1 MKGYIF
7 ELTKYEIE
15 SACLEQED
23 CVGCPFMYQHG
34 ICAKDLVAEGTNE
47 LRDLFKFLLKEIDY
61 DYIRVVTGQMEN
73 KRNARKGTGENADVC
88 KGGNT
93 TDNQ

>member
-1 MKGYIF
+1 MKAYLF
-7 ELTKYEIE
+7 ELTKTEVE
-15 SACLEQED
+15 MFCVGQND

-61 DYIRVVTGQMEN
+61 DYI
-73 KRNARKGTGENADVC
+73 
-88 KGGNT
+88 
-93 TDNQ
+93 

>member
-7 ELTKYEIE
+7 ELTKTEVE
-15 SACLEQED
+15 MFCVRQED
-23 CVGCPFMYQHG
+23 CVGCPFMYQRG

-61 DYIRVVTGQMEN
+61 DYIRVVTGEMEN
-73 KRNARKGTGENADVC
+73 NGNARKGTTENADVC
-88 KGGNT
+88 KVGNT
-93 TDNQ
+93 SNNQ

>member
-7 ELTKYEIE
+7 ELTKGEIE
-15 SACLEQED
+15 KACTEQKD
-23 CVGCPFMYQHG
+23 CMGCPFMYQHG

-61 DYIRVVTGQMEN
+61 DYIRVVTGEMEEQ
-73 KRNARKGTGENADVC
+73 RVTRKGTAENANVC
-88 KGGNT
+88 KVGNT
-93 TDNQ
+93 FDNQ

>member
-23 CVGCPFMYQHG
+23 CTGCPFMYQHG

-88 KGGNT
+88 KVGNT
-93 TDNQ
+93 SDNQ

>member
-15 SACLEQED
+15 SACIERED
-23 CVGCPFMYQHG
+23 CTGCPFMYQHG

-61 DYIRVVTGQMEN
+61 DYIRVVAGQMEN
-73 KRNARKGTGENADVC
+73 KRNAGKGTAENANVC
-88 KGGNT
+88 KVGSPF
-93 TDNQ
+93 DSQ

>member
-23 CVGCPFMYQHG
+23 CTGCPFMYQHG

-61 DYIRVVTGQMEN
+61 DYIRMVTGQMEN

-88 KGGNT
+88 KSRNT
-93 TDNQ
+93 SDNQ